1 MMAGMSGEWGGE
13 GHSNR
18 RFLLAI
24 GVGLLLEAGAL
35 GLLLPAMQH
44 QQPPPA
50 KQPAVVKVTIQ
61 AAPPPAPKPPPP
73 VPQPPKPVPP
83 PPVPTPAPPPPP
95 PKPVPAP
102 SVPKPPPPRPVHHV
116 VPHHVVPPQPR
127 PQPAPPPKPQPVTPP
142 APPAPALPPA
152 PSQGEVDA
160 FRLAMRNA
168 VQGVANRVYPQAAQ
182 MAREG
187 GTPEITFIYRNGV
200 VSDIALAHSS
210 GFPLLDQAA
219 LQAARIAHYPAP
231 PPGFAGRSYDV
242 TVEVIFEMTSQDM
255 NPD

>member
-1 MMAGMSGEWGGE
+1 M
-13 GHSNR
+13 
-18 RFLLAI
+18 
-24 GVGLLLEAGAL
+24 
-35 GLLLPAMQH
+35 
-44 QQPPPA
+44 
-50 KQPAVVKVTIQ
+50 
-61 AAPPPAPKPPPP
+61 
-73 VPQPPKPVPP
+73 
-83 PPVPTPAPPPPP
+83 
-95 PKPVPAP
+95 
-102 SVPKPPPPRPVHHV
+102 
-116 VPHHVVPPQPR
+116 
-127 PQPAPPPKPQPVTPP
+127 
-142 APPAPALPPA
+142 
-152 PSQGEVDA
+152 DA